1 MKEKKQT
8 QLQRIYNCEKA
19 ITNIYIMLDAIMKSL
34 PKPEINEKD
43 KVWNIAT
50 KVYVKKNGL
59 LYV

>member
-19 ITNIYIMLDAIMKSL
+19 ITNIYIMLEAVMKSL

-43 KVWNIAT
+43 KV
-50 KVYVKKNGL
+50 
-59 LYV
+59 